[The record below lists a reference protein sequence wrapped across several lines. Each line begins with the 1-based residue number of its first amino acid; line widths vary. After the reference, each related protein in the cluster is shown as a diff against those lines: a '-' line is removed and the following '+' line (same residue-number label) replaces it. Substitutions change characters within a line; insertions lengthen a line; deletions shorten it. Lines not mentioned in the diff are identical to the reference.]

1 MKRRDFLRSAG
12 LAAAGVGLG
21 FRVAPVAADT
31 ANGTLAIAAARTF
44 AVGQARVTA
53 LADGY
58 LAVGAE
64 VLAGI
69 TETEFQQLTT
79 QAYRSLEPHVIGVN
93 AYLIE
98 TGGRRILVDTGSG
111 PLFGPSLGD
120 LPKNLAA
127 LGIAPESID
136 TVIATH
142 LHPDHIGGV
151 VAGDA
156 MPFPEA
162 QLIASEADRA
172 FWTDDGI
179 KAQTP
184 TDLQGFFDAAQ
195 GALSRFGDRVSFVTG
210 AADLGHGLSAV
221 PLPGHTVGHMGVM
234 LDDSDQQLLIW
245 GDVMHFPAIQFARP
259 DVTVGFDTD
268 PDQARTTRMKAF
280 DMAAQDNLMVA
291 GMHLDF
297 PGVGHVERAGDG
309 AYRFVP
315 QGFPYGV

>member
-1 MKRRDFLRSAG
+1 MQRRNF
-12 LAAAGVGLG
+12 LAAAGLATAGAGLG
-21 FRVAPVAADT
+21 VRVVPVEAET
-31 ANGTLAIAAARTF
+31 AQGLQPVAAARTF
-44 AVGQARVTA
+44 TVGKIRVTA

-58 LAVGAE
+58 LAVGSE
-64 VLAGI
+64 VLGGI
-69 TETEFQQLTT
+69 TPEDFAHLTAAAHRPT
-79 QAYRSLEPHVIGVN
+79 DPHVIGVN

-98 TGGRRILVDTGSG
+98 ANGQRILVDAGSG
-111 PLFGPSLGD
+111 SLFGPTLGD
-120 LPKNLAA
+120 LPTNLAA
-127 LGIAPESID
+127 LGVAPESID

-156 MPFPEA
+156 NPFPKAE
-162 QLIASEADRA
+162 LIASETDRA
-172 FWTDDGI
+172 FWTDDTI

-195 GALSRFGDRVSFVTG
+195 GALGRFGDKARFVSG
-210 AADLGHGLSAV
+210 EADLGHGLTAL

-234 LDDSDQQLLIW
+234 IENAGEQLLIW

-268 PDQARTTRMKAF
+268 PDLARSTRMKAF
-280 DMAAQDNLMVA
+280 DMVAHDRLMVA

-297 PGVGHVERAGDG
+297 PGVGHVERTGDG
-309 AYRFVP
+309 YRFAP
-315 QGFPYGV
+315 LPYPYGV